1 MSRFLELVRY
11 GIVGIF
17 NAGTYL
23 GLYSLLVL
31 LGVPFVLSAIVAFPL
46 PVALGYWLHEH
57 WTFARK
63 DPTARR
69 LGAFLGL
76 QALSLGGS
84 LLLLIAL
91 VNGLHVDPILARV
104 ITTPI
109 SPLLVYLGSRTF
121 IFSAPP
127 ATPPAP
133 AGEPLPGRGAR

>member
-1 MSRFLELVRY
+1 MSRFHELLRY
-11 GIVGIF
+11 GVVGLF

-23 GLYSLLVL
+23 GLYTVLVL
-31 LGVPFVLSAIVAFPL
+31 VGMPYVLAAIVAFPL

-84 LLLLIAL
+84 VLLLVAL
-91 VNGLHVDPILARV
+91 VDGLHVDPILARV

-121 IFSAPP
+121 IFGEHRAPSRPP
-127 ATPPAP
+127 AHD
-133 AGEPLPGRGAR
+133 PLPGRGTQ